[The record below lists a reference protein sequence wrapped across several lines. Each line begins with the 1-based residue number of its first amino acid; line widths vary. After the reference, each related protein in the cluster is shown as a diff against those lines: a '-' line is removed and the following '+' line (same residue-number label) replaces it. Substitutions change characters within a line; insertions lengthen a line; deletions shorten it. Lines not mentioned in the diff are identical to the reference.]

1 METDIETSGE
11 KKDLTLRMV
20 IPVLN
25 LSKLQTRAIF
35 TGVLNKPQP
44 DLDEPLQQRD
54 IFSLLI
60 GDMLER
66 LAFLKA
72 EQRMLILQELQSL
85 FDNPE
90 VCQECLKQLVFADG
104 KHCTWTGQSGFTDL
118 ESGEQVTSLTH
129 PPMETIAYN
138 LDELYRRGVLL
149 IEKRNG
155 FHAKKSPAGSVDE

>member
-1 METDIETSGE
+1 
-11 KKDLTLRMV
+11 MV
-20 IPVLN
+20 MPVLN

-44 DLDEPLQQRD
+44 EPDAPLPKRA
-54 IFSLLI
+54 IFFLLI

-72 EQRMLILQELQSL
+72 EQRTLILQATQSL
-85 FDNPE
+85 FDDPE
-90 VCQECLKQLVFADG
+90 VCKECLKQLVFADG
-104 KHCTWTGQSGFTDL
+104 KYCTWTGQSSFTDL
-118 ESGEQVTSLTH
+118 ESGEQAELNH

>member
-1 METDIETSGE
+1 METMETSGE
-11 KKDLTLRMV
+11 KKDLTLGMV
-20 IPVLN
+20 MPALN

-44 DLDEPLQQRD
+44 KPDAPLLKRD
-54 IFSLLI
+54 VFFLLI

-66 LAFLKA
+66 LVFLKA
-72 EQRMLILQELQSL
+72 EQRILILQGLQSL
-85 FDNPE
+85 FDDPN
-90 VCQECLKQLVFADG
+90 VCRECLKQLVFADG
-104 KHCTWTGQSGFTDL
+104 RYCTWTGQSGFTDL
-118 ESGEQVTSLTH
+118 ESGESASLAH

-149 IEKRNG
+149 IEKRAG

>member
-1 METDIETSGE
+1 
-11 KKDLTLRMV
+11 MV
-20 IPVLN
+20 TPCLN

-44 DLDEPLQQRD
+44 APDDPLSQQD
-54 IFSLLI
+54 VFFLLV

-72 EQRMLILQELQSL
+72 EQRTLLLQELQSL
-85 FDNPE
+85 FARPSAAP
-90 VCQECLKQLVFADG
+90 ECLKQVVFADG
-104 KHCTWTGQSGFTDL
+104 RYCTWTGQSGFTDL
-118 ESGEQVTSLTH
+118 ESGEQVTVLPH

-138 LDELYRRGVLL
+138 LEELYRRGVLL

-155 FHAKKSPAGSVDE
+155 FHVKKSPAGSVDE

>member
-1 METDIETSGE
+1 
-11 KKDLTLRMV
+11 MV
-20 IPVLN
+20 TPVLN

-35 TGVLNKPQP
+35 TSVLNKPQP
-44 DLDEPLQQRD
+44 GLDEPLSKRAV
-54 IFSLLI
+54 FSLLV

-66 LAFLKA
+66 LVFLKA
-72 EQRMLILQELQSL
+72 EQRLLILQELQSI
-85 FDNPE
+85 FDDPA

-104 KHCTWTGQSGFTDL
+104 KLCTWTGQSGFTDL
-118 ESGEQVTSLTH
+118 ESGERVTTLPH

-155 FHAKKSPAGSVDE
+155 LHAQKSPAGSVDE